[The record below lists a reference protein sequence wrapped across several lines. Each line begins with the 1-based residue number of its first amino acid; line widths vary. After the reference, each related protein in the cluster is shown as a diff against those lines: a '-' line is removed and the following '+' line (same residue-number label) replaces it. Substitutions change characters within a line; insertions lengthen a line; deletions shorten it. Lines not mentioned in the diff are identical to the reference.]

1 MIDRREM
8 ILSRLLEIAG
18 STQGIVAAF
27 RNKDEISEKQRP
39 AIVILDA
46 DEAADD
52 ADPSS
57 RPSRA
62 PRRVAMTPEIYIL
75 LGAKPEDLGTAINRL
90 RARFVKA
97 VLGDAQLS
105 LIVGSNGDIRYEG
118 CATALAR
125 GRSMEGEMGVPAS
138 ASATMTP
145 RIPCLLQCRR

>member
-18 STQGIVAAF
+18 STQGIVAAL

-52 ADPSS
+52 ADPGS
-57 RPSRA
+57 RPARS

-75 LGAKPEDLGTAINRL
+75 LGAKPEELGSVIYAL
-90 RARFVKA
+90 RARFVKS
-97 VLGDAQLS
+97 VLGDSQLGS
-105 LIVGSNGDIRYEG
+105 IVGTNGDIRYEG

-125 GRSMEGEMGVPAS
+125 GRSMEGEMGVSFSFTYVLRPEE
-138 ASATMTP
+138 
-145 RIPCLLQCRR
+145 L

>member
-1 MIDRREM
+1 MTDRREM
-8 ILSRLLEIAG
+8 ILTRLLEIAVG
-18 STQGIVAAF
+18 VEGIVAAF
-27 RNKDEISEKQRP
+27 RNRDEISEKQRP

-52 ADPSS
+52 ADPNS

-75 LGAKPEDLGTAINRL
+75 LGAKPEDLGTAINTR

-125 GRSMEGEMGVPAS
+125 GRSMEGEMGVSFSFTYVLRPEE
-138 ASATMTP
+138 
-145 RIPCLLQCRR
+145 L

>member
-18 STQGIVAAF
+18 SMEGIVAAF
-27 RNKDEISEKQRP
+27 RNKDEIGEKQRP

-75 LGAKPEDLGTAINRL
+75 LGAKPEDLGTAINTL
-90 RARFVKA
+90 RARLLKA
-97 VLGDAQLS
+97 ILMDSSLLTILGSSGEA
-105 LIVGSNGDIRYEG
+105 RYEG

-125 GRSMEGEMGVPAS
+125 GRSMEGEMGVSFSFTYVLRPEE
-138 ASATMTP
+138 
-145 RIPCLLQCRR
+145 L

>member
-1 MIDRREM
+1 MTDRREM
-8 ILSRLLEIAG
+8 ILTRLLEIAVG
-18 STQGIVAAF
+18 VEGIVAAF
-27 RNKDEISEKQRP
+27 RNKDEISERQRP

-52 ADPSS
+52 ADPAS

-97 VLGDAQLS
+97 VLGDAQLR

-125 GRSMEGEMGVPAS
+125 GRSMEGEMGVSFSFTYVLRPEE
-138 ASATMTP
+138 
-145 RIPCLLQCRR
+145 L

>member
-1 MIDRREM
+1 MTDRREM
-8 ILSRLLEIAG
+8 ILSRLLEIAVG
-18 STQGIVAAF
+18 VDGIVAAF

-75 LGAKPEDLGTAINRL
+75 LGAKPEDLGTAINTL
-90 RARFVKA
+90 RARFVKS
-97 VLGDAQLS
+97 VLGDSQLAS
-105 LIVGSNGDIRYEG
+105 IVGSNGDLRYEG

-125 GRSMEGEMGVPAS
+125 GRSMEGEMGVSFSFTYVLRPEE
-138 ASATMTP
+138 
-145 RIPCLLQCRR
+145 L

>member
-1 MIDRREM
+1 MTDRREM

-18 STQGIVAAF
+18 STEGIVAAF

-46 DEAADD
+46 DETADD

-75 LGAKPEDLGTAINRL
+75 LGAKPEELGSVINAL
-90 RARFVKA
+90 RARFVKSI
-97 VLGDAQLS
+97 LGDSQLGS
-105 LIVGSNGDIRYEG
+105 IVGTNGDIRYDG

-125 GRSMEGEMGVPAS
+125 GRSMEGEMGVSFSFTYVLRPEE
-138 ASATMTP
+138 
-145 RIPCLLQCRR
+145 L

>member
-8 ILSRLLEIAG
+8 ILSRLLEIASATEG
-18 STQGIVAAF
+18 VVAAF

-52 ADPSS
+52 SDPGS
-57 RPSRA
+57 RPARS

-75 LGAKPEDLGTAINRL
+75 LGAKPEELGSVINLL
-90 RARFVKA
+90 RARFVKS
-97 VLGDAQLS
+97 VLGDSQLGS
-105 LIVGSNGDIRYEG
+105 IVGTNGDIRYEG

-125 GRSMEGEMGVPAS
+125 GRSMEGEMGVSFSFTYVLRPEE
-138 ASATMTP
+138 
-145 RIPCLLQCRR
+145 L

>member
-18 STQGIVAAF
+18 STQGIVAAL

-52 ADPSS
+52 ADPGS
-57 RPSRA
+57 RPARS

-75 LGAKPEDLGTAINRL
+75 LGAKPEELGSVINAL
-90 RARFVKA
+90 RARFVKS
-97 VLGDAQLS
+97 VLRDSQLGS
-105 LIVGSNGDIRYEG
+105 IVGTNGDIRYEG

-125 GRSMEGEMGVPAS
+125 GRSMEGEMGVSFSFTYVLRPEE
-138 ASATMTP
+138 
-145 RIPCLLQCRR
+145 L

>member
-1 MIDRREM
+1 MTDRREM
-8 ILSRLLEIAG
+8 ILTRLLEIAVG
-18 STQGIVAAF
+18 VEGIVAAF
-27 RNKDEISEKQRP
+27 RNKDEISERQRP

-52 ADPSS
+52 ADPAS

-75 LGAKPEDLGTAINRL
+75 LGAKPEDLGNVINTL

-105 LIVGSNGDIRYEG
+105 LIVGSNGDLRYEG

-125 GRSMEGEMGVPAS
+125 GRSMEGEMGVSFSFTYVLRPEE
-138 ASATMTP
+138 
-145 RIPCLLQCRR
+145 L

>member
-1 MIDRREM
+1 MTDRREM
-8 ILSRLLEIAG
+8 ILTRLLEIAVG
-18 STQGIVAAF
+18 VDGIVAAF

-75 LGAKPEDLGTAINRL
+75 LGAKPEELGSVINAL
-90 RARFVKA
+90 RARFVKS
-97 VLGDAQLS
+97 VLGDSQLGS
-105 LIVGSNGDIRYEG
+105 IVGTNGDIRYEG

-125 GRSMEGEMGVPAS
+125 GRSMEGEMGVSFSFTYVLRPEE
-138 ASATMTP
+138 
-145 RIPCLLQCRR
+145 L

>member
-1 MIDRREM
+1 VIDRREM

-18 STQGIVAAF
+18 STEGIVAAF

-75 LGAKPEDLGTAINRL
+75 LGAKPEDLGTAINTL
-90 RARFVKA
+90 RARLVKA
-97 VLGDAQLS
+97 ILMDPSLLTILGSSGDA
-105 LIVGSNGDIRYEG
+105 RYEG

-125 GRSMEGEMGVPAS
+125 GRSMEGEMGVSFSFTYALRPEE
-138 ASATMTP
+138 
-145 RIPCLLQCRR
+145 L

>member
-8 ILSRLLEIAG
+8 ILSHLLEIASVTEG
-18 STQGIVAAF
+18 VVAAF
-27 RNKDEISEKQRP
+27 RNRDEISEKQRP

-52 ADPSS
+52 TDPGS
-57 RPSRA
+57 RPARS

-75 LGAKPEDLGTAINRL
+75 LGAKPEDLGSTINTL

-97 VLGDAQLS
+97 VLSDTQLIS
-105 LIVGSNGDIRYEG
+105 IVGTNGDIRYEG

-125 GRSMEGEMGVPAS
+125 GRSMEGEMGVSFSFTYVLRPEE
-138 ASATMTP
+138 
-145 RIPCLLQCRR
+145 L